1 MELPLLFVCL
11 AFAIVMLAD
20 IKGMEHEMEQD
31 RIRQDMIFKAIDD
44 YMAQLEKDQKE
55 FVNKATCKHDWEE

>member
-1 MELPLLFVCL
+1 MEIILVLGVVLCVF
-11 AFAIVMLAD
+11 MLVD
-20 IKGMEHEMEQD
+20 LDRMKCEMEQD

-55 FVNKATCKHDWEE
+55 FVSNACKHDEY

>member
-1 MELPLLFVCL
+1 MEVVLVLG
-11 AFAIVMLAD
+11 IVLSVFMLAD
-20 IKGMEHEMEQD
+20 LNSMEYEMKQD

-55 FVNKATCKHDWEE
+55 FVNKALCKHDWEE